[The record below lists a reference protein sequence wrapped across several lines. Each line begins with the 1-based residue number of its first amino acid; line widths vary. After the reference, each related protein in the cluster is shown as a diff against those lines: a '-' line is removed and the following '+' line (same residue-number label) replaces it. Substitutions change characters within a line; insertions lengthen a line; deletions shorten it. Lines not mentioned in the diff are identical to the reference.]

1 MTVIKKGSFK
11 KALLFAQRA
20 LHTMPSN
27 MKYRIG
33 LATMMLQYGAPQKVL
48 AFLSGYYD
56 DAQDPQLLSE
66 RLCLLAVAYTLG
78 DSADG
83 LRLALRCAQKA
94 VMILPC
100 STRSWQ
106 TLAFVRSQTTSCL
119 QSISMQA
126 YT

>member
-1 MTVIKKGSFK
+1 MVKKGSFK

-20 LHTMPSN
+20 LHITPYN
-27 MKYRIG
+27 VKYRIG
-33 LATMMLQYGAPQKVL
+33 LATMMIQYGAPQKVL

-56 DAQDPQLLSE
+56 DPQDPRLLSE

-106 TLAFVRSQTTSCL
+106 TLGLVQSQASSGL
-119 QSISMQA
+119 QSIPMQA